1 MLECLDIHAFKLIE
15 DIHIDFNDGF
25 SVITGETGAGK
36 SIMLSALSLLLGG
49 KGDVNAIRVGFD
61 SATVIGQFYLETKDS
76 QFGDFLNKNNIKVEE
91 DTLIIKRIIK
101 INGRTLSYI
110 NNEAVNRNILSELSS
125 YLIDISAQHAHQSLM
140 KKSKQLL
147 LLDSYGD
154 TLSNLND
161 YQETYKKLNQ
171 LEIEKKRIEDLINSS
186 RAQEDYLK
194 YAFQEIKNVDP
205 KENEDEE
212 LEDKIRKISQFE
224 QIHDNVELITEV
236 LNNSYDGNSTL
247 NNLEKSCELLDKVK
261 TKDDS
266 LIELAVRMKSCRIE
280 IEDIYETLK
289 DYLDNMEYSQVE
301 LDEMQARLSALQKLK
316 KKYGP
321 SLNNVLAFYESINEK
336 IDTLNNGEDEII
348 YIENKIKK
356 TLTVLKEKAYEL
368 SAKRKIVATKLSS
381 SIEQRLKQLG
391 MNNASFYI
399 SVDEKN
405 FSLDGIDEVS
415 FLMSANVGIEKR
427 EIQEIASGGELSRV
441 MLAIKATLS
450 EKDNLST
457 LVFDEVDAGIGGE
470 IATNVA
476 NTLLDL
482 SLSSQVIVISH
493 LASIAA
499 KANHHYMVKKFV
511 KNELSYTSIVKLD
524 NENRIFE
531 IARMLSGDTNSK
543 VSLDHAKA
551 LLGV

>member
-49 KGDVNAIRVGFD
+49 KGDVSAIRVGFD
-61 SATVIGQFYLETKDS
+61 SATVIGQFFLDKKDDELKNFLLE
-76 QFGDFLNKNNIKVEE
+76 NNIKIED
-91 DTLIIKRIIK
+91 DTLIIKRVIK

-110 NNEAVNRNILSELSS
+110 NNETINRNVLRELSS

-147 LLDSYGD
+147 LLDSYGVPN
-154 TLSNLND
+154 TLLQA
-161 YQETYKKLNQ
+161 YQETYKKLIQ
-171 LEIEKKRIEDLINSS
+171 LENERKRIEEVINSS

-194 YAFQEIKNVDP
+194 FAYEEIKNIDP
-205 KENEDEE
+205 KENEDDE

-224 QIHDNVELITEV
+224 QIHENVELITEI
-236 LNNSYDGNSTL
+236 LSNSLDGNSTL
-247 NNLEKSCELLDKVK
+247 NNLDKCSEVLEQVK
-261 TKDDS
+261 AKDLS
-266 LIELAVRMKSCRIE
+266 LIELSSRMKSCKLE
-280 IEDIYETLK
+280 VEDIFETLK
-289 DYLDNMEYSQVE
+289 DYLDNMEYSQIE
-301 LDEMQARLSALQKLK
+301 LDEMQSRLAALQKLK

-321 SLNNVLAFYESINEK
+321 TLNNVISFYQNINDK
-336 IDTLNNGEDEII
+336 IDTLNNGEDEIV
-348 YIENKIKK
+348 YIENKIKRTK
-356 TLTVLKEKAYEL
+356 ILLKERAFDL
-368 SAKRKIVATKLSS
+368 SSKRKIVASALSL
-381 SIEQRLKQLG
+381 SIENKLNNLG
-391 MNNASFYI
+391 MNRASFLI
-399 SVDEKN
+399 NLSEKDY
-405 FSLDGIDEVS
+405 SLDGIDDIS

-427 EIQEIASGGELSRV
+427 EIKEIASGGELSRV

-470 IATNVA
+470 VASNVA

-499 KANHHYMVKKFV
+499 KANHHYVVKKFV
-511 KNELSYTSIVKLD
+511 KDELSYTTIVKLE
-524 NENRIFE
+524 NENRVVE

-543 VSLDHAKA
+543 VSLDHAKS
-551 LLGV
+551 LLK